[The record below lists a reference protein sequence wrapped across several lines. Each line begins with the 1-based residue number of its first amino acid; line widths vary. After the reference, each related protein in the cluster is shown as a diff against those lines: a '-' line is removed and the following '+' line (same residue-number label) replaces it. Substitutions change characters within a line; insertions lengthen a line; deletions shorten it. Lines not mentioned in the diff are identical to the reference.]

1 MLTTI
6 LVFVL
11 VLSVLVFAHEFG
23 HFIVAKKSGMTVEE
37 FGFGFPPKLA
47 GWKWRGTEYTINLIP
62 LGGFV
67 RIKGES
73 GSHKDQ
79 TDSFSSKPL
88 WKRFLVLI
96 AGVTMNMVLAAV
108 LLSIGFMIGL
118 PTGLDGGVPA
128 GAQVRN
134 QELAI
139 TTVVA
144 GSPAARAGL
153 KMDDV
158 VVSLDNQTFTDAAA
172 ARAHI
177 AASGLS
183 GVVTKFRETD
193 GSVKEVTVVAE
204 DLPTVGIH
212 GVGVGLVSTG
222 LVSFPFPLAVW
233 HGFGAAGRMF
243 VDVANAFVTLIR
255 NLIVIHEP
263 GGELAG
269 PVGIAVMTGQAAD
282 LGFIYLLQFM
292 AMLSVNLAVVNL
304 LPFPALDGG
313 RIVFVL
319 YEWICRRPA
328 SVRTESI
335 VHGIG
340 FATLMII
347 ILFVTFNDI
356 LKFATG

>member
-6 LVFVL
+6 LVFLV
-11 VLSVLVFAHEFG
+11 VLSLLVFVHEFG

-37 FGFGFPPKLA
+37 FGFGFPPKLK

-67 RIKGES
+67 HIKGES

-79 TDSFSSKPL
+79 TDSFSSKPV

-96 AGVTMNMVLAAV
+96 AGVAMNMVLASV
-108 LLSIGFMIGL
+108 LLSIGFLVGL
-118 PTGLDGGVPA
+118 PSGLDEGVPA
-128 GAQVRN
+128 GARVRN
-134 QELAI
+134 RELAI

-144 GSPAARAGL
+144 GSPADRVGL
-153 KMDDV
+153 KMNDIILT
-158 VVSLDNQTFTDAAA
+158 LDGQAFTSAAS

-183 GVVTKFRETD
+183 GVLTQFRGED
-193 GSVKEVTVVAE
+193 GFVKNATLVAE

-222 LVSFPFPLAVW
+222 LVSFSFPLAVW

-243 VDVANAFVTLIR
+243 VDVLTAFGTLIR
-255 NLIVIHEP
+255 NLIVIHNP
-263 GGELAG
+263 GGDLAG
-269 PVGIAVMTGQAAD
+269 PVGIAVMTGQAASM
-282 LGFIYLLQFM
+282 GFVYLLQFV
-292 AMLSVNLAVVNL
+292 AVLSVNLAVVNL

-319 YEWICRRPA
+319 YEWIRRRPA
-328 SVRTESI
+328 SARLESI
-335 VHGIG
+335 VHGLG
-340 FATLMII
+340 FVTLMAI
-347 ILFVTFNDI
+347 ILLVTFNDI